1 MTVDNRILDLLL
13 LCRALYD
20 ESGGKVNAAMG
31 SVLTLWH
38 EAREDSIDDPAHA
51 YIPAEDAIQAA
62 LEHISFDSVVL
73 DEEASTVY
81 LTDPAQRLDVGAVAK
96 GYAAG
101 KVAETLPEGMVLSLG
116 GNICVTGA
124 KPDGSPW
131 VVGIQDP
138 DGGGTDYA
146 ARLDITG
153 GAVVTSGDYQRY
165 YTVDGV
171 TYHHIIDPDTG
182 APARRYRSVTVLCPD
197 SGLADA
203 LSTAVFTMD
212 EAAGRDLLARYGA
225 EAYWI
230 YPDGSAVWT
239 EGCEAY
245 FHP

>member
-1 MTVDNRILDLLL
+1 MPSFIISAGGNVRAGAAPADGRAAWGIGIQRPEGAVLSASEDDLI
-13 LCRALYD
+13 
-20 ESGGKVNAAMG
+20 E
-31 SVLTLWH
+31 
-38 EAREDSIDDPAHA
+38 I
-51 YIPAEDAIQAA
+51 
-62 LEHISFDSVVL
+62 
-73 DEEASTVY
+73 VY
-81 LTDPAQRLDVGAVAK
+81 LSD
-96 GYAAG
+96 
-101 KVAETLPEGMVLSLG
+101 MS
-116 GNICVTGA
+116 
-124 KPDGSPW
+124 
-131 VVGIQDP
+131 
-138 DGGGTDYA
+138 
-146 ARLDITG
+146 
-153 GAVVTSGDYQRY
+153 VVTSGDYQRY